1 MHLTLNSHVDCI
13 CDFTYNFIWQH
24 KGEELDPDAQ
34 IPSQKDSEY
43 TYRQLVETLTNGEDV
58 HISGSVGKRF
68 ASSLGVDLA
77 YFGGGGRTLGAGCVF
92 VDGDIGTRAGIS
104 MVSGAIYVSGTIA
117 EPMGN
122 IIEVVSDKEGYRK
135 YISITD
141 ILKNGHQGVEFVDT
155 RNTFDGK
162 TLTLGDS
169 ILRDTVAAR
178 LDVDATVVVSGDVDL
193 STGILMQ
200 KGKVVVEG
208 NGGMNTG
215 VLLNGGRVIVMGNVG
230 EFAGTDM
237 RKGEL
242 IIGGK
247 AEGYLG
253 ANMKGGSI
261 YVKGNVK
268 AVPPAKVGAVDDMKL
283 LQKELGI
290 NRMIAMMFKRIGL

>member
-24 KGEELDPDAQ
+24 KGEELDPDAP
-34 IPSQKDSEY
+34 IPDQVDSEY
-43 TYRQLVETLTNGEDV
+43 TYRQLVETLASGEDV

-68 ASSLGVDLA
+68 ASSLGVNLA
-77 YFGGGGRTLGAGCVF
+77 YFGGEGDTLDVGSVF
-92 VDGDIGTRAGIS
+92 VDGNIGTRAGIS
-104 MVSGAIYVSGTIA
+104 MVSGAIYVKGTIA

-122 IIEVVSDKEGYRK
+122 IVEVVSDKGGYRK
-135 YISITD
+135 YISITA
-141 ILKNGHQGVEFVDT
+141 ILRNDHPDMEFVDT
-155 RNTFDGK
+155 QNTFDGK
-162 TLTLGDS
+162 NLTLGDG

-178 LDVDATVVVSGDVDL
+178 LDVDSTVVVSGDVDL
-193 STGILMQ
+193 STGILMR

-208 NGGMNTG
+208 DAGMNTG
-215 VLLNGGRVIVMGNVG
+215 VLLNGGRVVIMGNVG

-242 IIGGK
+242 VIGGK
-247 AEGYLG
+247 AQGYLG
-253 ANMKGGSI
+253 ANMKGGNI
-261 YVKGNVK
+261 YVKGDVK
-268 AVPPAKVGAVDDMKL
+268 LIPPAKIEAVDDIGL

>member
-68 ASSLGVDLA
+68 ASSLGVNLA
-77 YFGGGGRTLGAGCVF
+77 YFGGGGRTLDTGCVF

-122 IIEVVSDKEGYRK
+122 IVEVVSDEEGYK
-135 YISITD
+135 KFVSITE
-141 ILKNGHQGVEFVDT
+141 ILRNGDSDVKFVDT

-162 TLTLGDS
+162 TLTLGDE

-178 LDVDATVVVSGDVDL
+178 LDVDSMVVVTGNVDM
-193 STGILMQ
+193 STGILMRN
-200 KGKVVVEG
+200 GKVVVEG
-208 NGGMNTG
+208 NGGMNTA

-247 AEGYLG
+247 AQGYLG

-268 AVPPAKVGAVDDMKL
+268 AVPPAKVGAVDDMGL

>member
-1 MHLTLNSHVDCI
+1 MHLIFNSNVDCI

-24 KGEELDPDAQ
+24 KGEELDPDAL

-43 TYRQLVETLTNGEDV
+43 TYRQLVETFINGEDV

-68 ASSLGVDLA
+68 ASSLGVNLV
-77 YFGGGGRTLGAGCVF
+77 YFGGHGETLDVGCVF
-92 VDGDIGTRAGIS
+92 VDGDMGTRAGIS

-122 IIEVVSDKEGYRK
+122 IVEVVSDEEGYRK
-135 YISITD
+135 YVSITD
-141 ILKNGHQGVEFVDT
+141 ILQNRQHDVEFVDS
-155 RNTFDGK
+155 RNEFDGK
-162 TLTLGDS
+162 TLTLGDG

-193 STGILMQ
+193 STGILMR
-200 KGKVVVEG
+200 KGKVIVEG
-208 NGGMNTG
+208 DGGMNTG
-215 VLLNGGRVIVMGNVG
+215 VLLNGGRVVIMGSTG

-237 RKGEL
+237 RKGE
-242 IIGGK
+242 IVIGGK
-247 AEGYLG
+247 AQGYLG

-261 YVKGNVK
+261 YVKGDVK

-290 NRMIAMMFKRIGL
+290 NRMVVMMFKKISL

>member
-1 MHLTLNSHVDCI
+1 MHITLNSHVDCI

-24 KGEELDPDAQ
+24 KGKELDPKTP
-34 IPSQKDSEY
+34 IPDQVDSEY

-68 ASSLGVDLA
+68 ASSLGVNLA
-77 YFGGGGRTLGAGCVF
+77 YFGGGGRILDIGCVF
-92 VDGDIGTRAGIS
+92 IDGDIGTRAGIS
-104 MVSGAIYVSGTIA
+104 MVSGAIYVSGKIA
-117 EPMGN
+117 EPIGN
-122 IIEVVSDKEGYRK
+122 IVEVVSDEEGYK
-135 YISITD
+135 KFVSITE
-141 ILKNGHQGVEFVDT
+141 ILRDGDSDVRFVDT
-155 RNTFDGK
+155 RNIFDGK
-162 TLTLGDS
+162 TLTLGDG

-178 LDVDATVVVSGDVDL
+178 LDVNAIVVVSGDVDL
-193 STGILMQ
+193 STGILMRN
-200 KGKVVVEG
+200 GKIVVEG
-208 NGGMNTG
+208 DGGMNTG

-247 AEGYLG
+247 AQGYIG

-261 YVKGNVK
+261 YVKGDVK
-268 AVPPAKVGAVDDMKL
+268 AVPPAKVGAVDDMGL

>member
-24 KGEELDPDAQ
+24 KGEELDPETP
-34 IPSQKDSEY
+34 IPDQVDSEY

-68 ASSLGVDLA
+68 ASSLGVNLA
-77 YFGGGGRTLGAGCVF
+77 YFGGGGRTLDTGCVF

-122 IIEVVSDKEGYRK
+122 IVEVVSDEGGYKK

-141 ILKNGHQGVEFVDT
+141 ILRNGHPDIEFVDT
-155 RNTFDGK
+155 RNEFDGRI
-162 TLTLGDS
+162 LTLGDE

-178 LDVDATVVVSGDVDL
+178 LDVDSMVVVTGNVDM
-193 STGILMQ
+193 STGILMRN
-200 KGKVVVEG
+200 GKVVVEG

-247 AEGYLG
+247 AQGYLG

-261 YVKGNVK
+261 YVKGDVK
-268 AVPPAKVGAVDDMKL
+268 AVPPAKIGAVDDMGL

-290 NRMIAMMFKRIGL
+290 NRMIAMMFKRIGF

>member
-1 MHLTLNSHVDCI
+1 MHLTLNSQIDCL

-24 KGEELDPDAQ
+24 KGEELDPDAL
-34 IPSQKDSEY
+34 IPSQKESEY
-43 TYRQLVETLTNGEDV
+43 TYRQLVETLTDGEDV

-68 ASSLGVDLA
+68 ASSFGVDLA
-77 YFGGGGRTLGAGCVF
+77 YFGGGGKTLDVGCVF

-122 IIEVVSDKEGYRK
+122 IVEVVSDEDGYK
-135 YISITD
+135 KFVSITE
-141 ILKNGHQGVEFVDT
+141 ILRNEDSDVKFVDT
-155 RNTFDGK
+155 RNTFDDK
-162 TLTLGDS
+162 TLTLSDG

-178 LDVDATVVVSGDVDL
+178 LDVDATIVVSGNVDL

-200 KGKVVVEG
+200 KGKVIIDG
-208 NGGMNTG
+208 NCGMNTG
-215 VLLNGGRVIVMGNVG
+215 VLLNGGRVVVMGNTG

-242 IIGGK
+242 IISGK
-247 AEGYLG
+247 AQGYLG

-268 AVPPAKVGAVDDMKL
+268 AVPPAKIGAVDDMKL
-283 LQKELGI
+283 LQKELDI

>member
-1 MHLTLNSHVDCI
+1 MNLTLNTRIDCI

-24 KGEELDPDAQ
+24 KGEELDPDAP
-34 IPSQKDSEY
+34 IPDQVDSEY
-43 TYRQLVETLTNGEDV
+43 TYRQLVETLASGEDV

-68 ASSLGVDLA
+68 ASSLGVNLA
-77 YFGGGGRTLGAGCVF
+77 YFGGEGDTLDVGCVF
-92 VDGDIGTRAGIS
+92 VDGNIDTRAGIS
-104 MVSGAIYVSGTIA
+104 MVSGAIYVKGTIA

-122 IIEVVSDKEGYRK
+122 IVEVVSDKGGYRK
-135 YISITD
+135 YISITA
-141 ILKNGHQGVEFVDT
+141 ILRNDHPDMEFVDT

-162 TLTLGDS
+162 TLTLGDG

-178 LDVDATVVVSGDVDL
+178 LNVDSTVIVSGDVDL
-193 STGILMQ
+193 STGILMR

-215 VLLNGGRVIVMGNVG
+215 VLLNGGRVVIMGNVG

-242 IIGGK
+242 VIGGK
-247 AEGYLG
+247 AQGYLG

-268 AVPPAKVGAVDDMKL
+268 AVPPAKIGAVDDMKL

-290 NRMIAMMFKRIGL
+290 NRMIAMMFKRISL

>member
-1 MHLTLNSHVDCI
+1 MHLTLNTRIDCI

-24 KGEELDPDAQ
+24 KGEELDPDAP
-34 IPSQKDSEY
+34 IPDQVDSEY
-43 TYRQLVETLTNGEDV
+43 TYRQLVETLASGEDV

-68 ASSLGVDLA
+68 ASGLGVNLT
-77 YFGGGGRTLGAGCVF
+77 YFGGKGDTLDVGSVF
-92 VDGDIGTRAGIS
+92 VDGNAGTRAGIS
-104 MVSGAIYVSGTIA
+104 MVSGAIYIKGTIA

-122 IIEVVSDKEGYRK
+122 IVEVVSDEGGYKK
-135 YISITD
+135 YLSITA
-141 ILKNGHQGVEFVDT
+141 ILRNEHPGMEFVNT
-155 RNTFDGK
+155 QNTFDGK
-162 TLTLGDS
+162 TLTLGDG

-178 LDVDATVVVSGDVDL
+178 LDVDSTVVVSGDVDL

-215 VLLNGGRVIVMGNVG
+215 VLLNGGRVVIMGSTG

-242 IIGGK
+242 IINGK
-247 AEGYLG
+247 AQGYLG

-283 LQKELGI
+283 LQKELDI

>member
-1 MHLTLNSHVDCI
+1 MHLTLNSQIDCI

-24 KGEELDPDAQ
+24 KGEELNPDAP
-34 IPSQKDSEY
+34 IPDQVDSGY

-77 YFGGGGRTLGAGCVF
+77 YFGGRGDTLDVGCVF
-92 VDGDIGTRAGIS
+92 VDGNIGTRAGIS
-104 MVSGAIYVSGTIA
+104 MVGGSIYVSGSIA

-122 IIEVVSDKEGYRK
+122 IVEVVSDEEGYRK
-135 YISITD
+135 YVSITD
-141 ILKNGHQGVEFVDT
+141 ILQNGHHDVKFAET
-155 RNTFDGK
+155 KNTFDGK
-162 TLTLGDS
+162 TLTLGDG

-178 LDVDATVVVSGDVDL
+178 LDVDSTVVVSGDVDL
-193 STGILMQ
+193 STGILMR

-208 NGGMNTG
+208 DGGMNTG
-215 VLLNGGRVIVMGNVG
+215 VLLNGGRVVVMGNVG

-237 RKGEL
+237 RKGEI

-247 AEGYLG
+247 AQGYLG

-261 YVKGNVK
+261 YVKGDVK

-283 LQKELGI
+283 LQKELCI
-290 NRMIAMMFKRIGL
+290 NRMIAMMFKKIGI